1 MTSRFLISDE
11 YGVVFR
17 TMNCRIGFV
26 TYMTTDI
33 PTKKAIQTM
42 ASLHPSRAAPSFTT
56 FLPLS
61 SSPAP
66 VNTQRLTSP
75 RWMCT
80 VSLQIL
86 PHSCANPHRRRRAL
100 WESQTSWNAWLP
112 STSRRSPSLRC
123 TIWRVFS
130 LTRYVLCHTHE
141 EMFGWKNI
149 THKWSR
155 HFLPHRENLLIL
167 SAQG

>member
-1 MTSRFLISDE
+1 MTSRFLKSDE

-17 TMNCRIGFV
+17 TMNCRTGFV

-33 PTKKAIQTM
+33 PTQQAIQTT

-56 FLPLS
+56 FLPPS

-66 VNTQRLTSP
+66 ANTQRLTSP

-80 VSLQIL
+80 VSRQIL

-100 WESQTSWNAWLP
+100 WELMTSWNAWLP
-112 STSRRSPSLRC
+112 STSRRLPSLRC
-123 TIWRVFS
+123 TISRVFS

-141 EMFGWKNI
+141 EMLEWKNI
-149 THKWSR
+149 TYK
-155 HFLPHRENLLIL
+155 
-167 SAQG
+167 